1 MQRQNKDN
9 FIQKLMEFSQDDYL
23 NFMSVLK
30 ETRKCTAELEFLSIF
45 NTKIKNK
52 SKKEIVKLLQKTIN
66 EINNIIN
73 TLECGKKV
81 GY

>member
-1 MQRQNKDN
+1 MQNKDN
-9 FIQKLMEFSQDDYL
+9 FIQKVLESSQDDYL
-23 NFMSVLK
+23 KFMLALK
-30 ETRKCTAELEFLSIF
+30 ETRKYTAELEFLSIF

-73 TLECGKKV
+73 TLEYGKEV
-81 GY
+81 EY